1 MTFCSI
7 ATLKKSIKKKNNKK
21 GGFPPSLSI
30 QLNNIRYF
38 DGAQAAPFSRH
49 SAEILLYH
57 RATGFVKRFL
67 KKNYT
72 KIYPEFCAI
81 LPIDFQGCVQYTKYN
96 KRKRGNQ
103 NEQGFSI

>member
-1 MTFCSI
+1 MMIS
-7 ATLKKSIKKKNNKK
+7 KKFTMQSNEK
-21 GGFPPSLSI
+21 GGKPPSLSI
-30 QLNNIRYF
+30 QLNNTRYF

-67 KKNYT
+67 KKNCT

-81 LPIDFQGCVQYTKYN
+81 LPIDFWGCVQYTKYN

-103 NEQGFSI
+103 NE